1 MYIHDTGNL
10 IWRIYIDSYNGLLC
24 YQRKIY
30 NLYLF
35 IHTFI
40 WLRDIEYFF
49 YLFVLRHIRHFFLIH
64 IDFINCKT
72 KVVGRT
78 FWHMATYGAYT
89 AVRDSGGSFPSIR
102 F

>member
-1 MYIHDTGNL
+1 MIQVIWFEEYTL
-10 IWRIYIDSYNGLLC
+10 IVIMDYYVIKER
-24 YQRKIY
+24 
-30 NLYLF
+30 F
-35 IHTFI
+35 IIFTYSFI
-40 WLRDIEYFF
+40 LSFDFF